1 MNNIMINR
9 ILNKM
14 INNTREAKIRVLK
27 NGLIIDKN
35 TKK

>member
-1 MNNIMINR
+1 MINR

-14 INNTREAKIRVLK
+14 IINTKEAKIRVLK

-35 TKK
+35 IKK